1 MNELIQ
7 ISAPGWVSI
16 SLIVLTIISTCSI
29 IGYFIGFITL
39 NQKLGEFTIKLGV
52 ISFISLFALIIV
64 SIAIGEYMITNPSS
78 YTVTKTENAILIN
91 SKSEWVANS
100 TYNIINHKN
109 NIYYLENEEKT
120 NHLIKISD
128 DELNKMLN
136 QNQ

>member
-1 MNELIQ
+1 MNEIIQ

-78 YTVTKTENAILIN
+78 YTVTKTENTININ

-100 TYNIINHKN
+100 SYNIINHKN
-109 NIYYLENEEKT
+109 NIYYLENEEKP
-120 NHLIKISD
+120 NHLIKISN

>member
-1 MNELIQ
+1 MNELVH

-29 IGYFIGFITL
+29 IGYLIGFITL

-52 ISFISLFALIIV
+52 ISFISLFTLIIV
-64 SIAIGEYMITNPSS
+64 SLVIGGYMMTNPSS
-78 YTVTKTENAILIN
+78 YTVTKTENTIHIN
-91 SKSEWVANS
+91 NKSEWVANS

-109 NIYYLENEEKT
+109 NIYYLENEEKP

-128 DELNKMLN
+128 DKLNKMLN

>member
-64 SIAIGEYMITNPSS
+64 SIAIGEYMMTNPSS
-78 YTVTKTENAILIN
+78 YTVTKTENAIHIN
-91 SKSEWVANS
+91 NKSEWVANS

-109 NIYYLENEEKT
+109 NIYYLENEEKP